1 LRPGGVAAAVEEK
14 KEEEEEEARVKV
26 FARTAKALCLEAVQ
40 AVVQV
45 EAGLL
50 T

>member
-14 KEEEEEEARVKV
+14 KEEEERVKV